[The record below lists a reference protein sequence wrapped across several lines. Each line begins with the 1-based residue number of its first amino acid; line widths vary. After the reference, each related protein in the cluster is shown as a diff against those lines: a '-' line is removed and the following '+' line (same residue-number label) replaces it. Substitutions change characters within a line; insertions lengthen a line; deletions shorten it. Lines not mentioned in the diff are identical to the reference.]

1 MIRIA
6 VVDDHPLVREGIEAV
21 LGCQPDME
29 IVGYAGSL
37 QEARKLIATKNPD
50 MVLLDL
56 KIGDEHGLDLV
67 KDIRARNHE
76 CAIVVLTAFFDGQ
89 DIKRAMDLNIKGF
102 LLKEALPEEMVA
114 AVRIVSKGRLY
125 IDPDIMEEIL
135 NKKKDHGL
143 DQLTPREVD
152 VLKAVAKGMNNREI
166 ASNLFVTESTVKK
179 HISQIL
185 SKLELKDRTQ
195 AALFAIKNGIV
206 HL

>member
-1 MIRIA
+1 MLRIA

-21 LGCQPDME
+21 LGSQPDME
-29 IVGYAGSL
+29 IIGYAGSL
-37 QEARKLIATKNPD
+37 KEARELLRTKNPD

-56 KIGDEHGLDLV
+56 KIGNEYGLDLV
-67 KDIRARNHE
+67 KDIRERNRE
-76 CAIVVLTAFFDGQ
+76 CAIIVLTAFFDGQ
-89 DIKRAMDLNIKGF
+89 DIKKALDLNIKGF

-114 AVRIVSKGRLY
+114 AVRIVSKGRSY
-125 IDPDIMEEIL
+125 IDPDIMEIIL
-135 NKKKDHGL
+135 NKNNGHSL
-143 DQLTPREVD
+143 NQLTPREVD
-152 VLKAVAKGMNNREI
+152 VLRAVAKGMNNREI
-166 ASNLFVTESTVKK
+166 ANTLFVTESTVKK